1 MGAQM
6 TTQAKGGFEVKMTP
20 QTWSES
26 SVDHTLARFSLDKQ
40 YHGDL
45 EATAQGQMMS
55 SGSGTPGSSA
65 VYVALEKVT
74 GSLHG
79 RKGSFVLYHVG
90 IMRKGVPELTITIA
104 PDSGT
109 DELTGLAG
117 TLKIDRTDGKH
128 SYELDYTLVTLQ

>member
-1 MGAQM
+1 MQM
-6 TTQAKGGFEVKMTP
+6 ATQAKGSFEVKMTP
-20 QTWSES
+20 QSWTES
-26 SVDHTLARFSLDKQ
+26 SVDHTLARFVLDKQ

-45 EATAQGQMMS
+45 EAVAQGQMMS
-55 SGSGTPGSSA
+55 AGSGAAGSSA

-74 GSLHG
+74 GTLHG
-79 RKGSFVLYHVG
+79 RKGSFVLYHLG
-90 IMRKGVPELTITIA
+90 IMRKGAPELTISIA

-128 SYELDYTLVTLQ
+128 SYELDYTLATIQ